1 MLGILED
8 KKEMVSKNKY
18 KITGNSTIGDLVLF
32 YYKSP
37 NFLRL
42 SRAAQKD
49 YESCLKIILEDLGSK
64 RLCFVSAKLI
74 EQAYEVWLKRGT
86 YRANKIVSI
95 LSILFNKGLHEG
107 VRMINPVP
115 LMDNRVPNPPRKV
128 LWTPEQVN
136 TFLETAYS
144 QWKWRSIGLIVQ
156 MGYEWGQRVGDLR
169 LLTWDALDL
178 DKKRMDLEQSKRGAD
193 VHLPI
198 SDPLLHVLVQQKES
212 FGFQQYV
219 APQVHA
225 ADGAYKPYPKETLF
239 KHVNDIKREA
249 GLPDELTAMDM
260 RRTVITEMVEAGV
273 DVTQIKQVSGHTG
286 INSLTPYIRHTY
298 TGASEALAQRS
309 AFKKDKE

>member
-8 KKEMVSKNKY
+8 KKEMVSKNNRL
-18 KITGNSTIGDLVLF
+18 TGNSTIGDLVQF

-49 YESCLKIILEDLGSK
+49 YESCLNIIREDLGSK

-95 LSILFNKGLHEG
+95 LSIVFNKAMHEG

-136 TFLETAYS
+136 SFLETAYS

-178 DKKRMDLEQSKRGAD
+178 D
-193 VHLPI
+193 
-198 SDPLLHVLVQQKES
+198 
-212 FGFQQYV
+212 
-219 APQVHA
+219 
-225 ADGAYKPYPKETLF
+225 
-239 KHVNDIKREA
+239 
-249 GLPDELTAMDM
+249 
-260 RRTVITEMVEAGV
+260 
-273 DVTQIKQVSGHTG
+273 
-286 INSLTPYIRHTY
+286 
-298 TGASEALAQRS
+298 
-309 AFKKDKE
+309 